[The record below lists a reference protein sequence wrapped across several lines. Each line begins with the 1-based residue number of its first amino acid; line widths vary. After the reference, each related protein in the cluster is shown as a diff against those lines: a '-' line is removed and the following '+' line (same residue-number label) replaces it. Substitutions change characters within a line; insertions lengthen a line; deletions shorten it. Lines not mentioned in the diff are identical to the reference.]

1 MFYKA
6 ASPQSVTGPHKSSS
20 SSNCPCT
27 AHGSSDTPCC
37 LAASP
42 LGRHRHPQPKNWGA
56 AGANPPIGD
65 AASPTPPPV
74 PPPSLCQRRPPLH
87 CTPCEC
93 KSPSESELPTLLSL
107 SDNGSHGPVSARR
120 GTRKSLCLIWKFRTY
135 PVNSPFDIT
144 SQNKIEKLTHFI
156 IGGSRC

>member
-87 CTPCEC
+87 CTPANVNPPLNL
-93 KSPSESELPTLLSL
+93 SSRHRFLSRTMGHTVLSL
-107 SDNGSHGPVSARR
+107 HDVARGRVYVSSGNSGHIRSIR
-120 GTRKSLCLIWKFRTY
+120 LLI
-135 PVNSPFDIT
+135 
-144 SQNKIEKLTHFI
+144 
-156 IGGSRC
+156 